1 MKRNRRYVLP
11 ASQQPGRHGQTGSDV
26 VGQKGTTRLGGG
38 AVRDAVI
45 VAAVR
50 TPVGKRNGALAGVHP
65 VDLSAHV
72 LRALVER
79 AGVDPA
85 VVDDV
90 IWGCVSQAGEQ
101 TFDIAR
107 NAVLAAGWP
116 LSVPGVTVD
125 RQCGSSQQSVHFAAA
140 GLISGQ
146 YEVVVAGGV
155 ESMSRVPMG
164 SSMGTAGVNP
174 SGSGLATVF
183 RGVPPNQGI
192 GAEMMAER
200 WGLSRTQLDEF
211 SLASHEKAAAA
222 TDEGRFA
229 AQITPVKLEDGTVT
243 GTDEGIRRG
252 GTLETMAQLKPAF
265 KKPDGVIHAGNSSRI
280 SDGSAA
286 LLMTTSEKAGQ
297 LGLTPIARV
306 HTAVLAADDPVI
318 MLTAPIPATRKAL
331 DRSGLRLDEI
341 GAFEVNEA
349 FAPVPLAWLA
359 EIGADAKALNVNG
372 GAIALGHPLGG
383 SGARLMTTL
392 VHHMKDNG
400 IRYGL
405 QTMCEGG
412 GQANATILELL

>member
-1 MKRNRRYVLP
+1 
-11 ASQQPGRHGQTGSDV
+11 
-26 VGQKGTTRLGGG
+26 
-38 AVRDAVI
+38 VRDAVI
-45 VAAVR
+45 VTAVR
-50 TPVGKRNGALAGVHP
+50 TPVGKRNGALSGVHP

-72 LRALVER
+72 LRALAER
-79 AGVDPA
+79 SGIDPVA
-85 VVDDV
+85 VDDV
-90 IWGCVSQAGEQ
+90 IWGCVSQVGEQ

-140 GLISGQ
+140 GLVSGQ
-146 YEVVVAGGV
+146 YDVVVAGGV

-164 SSMGTAGVNP
+164 SSIGAGGANP
-174 SGSGLATVF
+174 SGSALATLYK
-183 RGVPPNQGI
+183 GVPPNQGI
-192 GAEMMAER
+192 GAEMIAER
-200 WGLSRTQLDEF
+200 WGLSRTQVDEF
-211 SLASHEKAAAA
+211 ALGSHEKAAAA
-222 TDEGRFA
+222 IDEGRFT
-229 AQITPVKLEDGTVT
+229 AQIAPVTLEDGTVVD
-243 GTDEGIRRG
+243 TDEGVRRG
-252 GTLETMAQLKPAF
+252 STVEALGKLKPAF
-265 KKPDGVIHAGNSSRI
+265 KPDGVIHAGNSSQI

-286 LLMTTSEKAGQ
+286 LLMTTSEKAAE
-297 LGLTPIARV
+297 LGLTPVARV

-318 MLTAPIPATRKAL
+318 MLTAPIPATKKAL
-331 DRSGLRLDEI
+331 AKSGLRPDEI

-359 EIGADAKALNVNG
+359 EIGADAKTLNPNG